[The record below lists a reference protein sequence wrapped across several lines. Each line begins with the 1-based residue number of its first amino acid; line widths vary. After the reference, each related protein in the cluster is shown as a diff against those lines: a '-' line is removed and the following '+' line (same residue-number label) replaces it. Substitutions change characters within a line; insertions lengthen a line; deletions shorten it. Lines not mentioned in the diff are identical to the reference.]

1 MVPHHQMAIMMAQ
14 MTLNSDRQEMRD
26 LGSSIIRSQ
35 SSEVDQMR
43 EWYYT
48 WYGTR
53 VEGFSMMR
61 MNQRF

>member
-1 MVPHHQMAIMMAQ
+1 MAIMMAQ
-14 MTLNSDRQEMRD
+14 MTLNSDHKEMRD

-48 WYGTR
+48 WYGTQ
-53 VEGFSMMR
+53 VPGISMMD
-61 MNQRF
+61 MNQGSGVVIP